1 MLVFSKFPEDIKK
14 PSFIL
19 SEKLLASIFDSLPDA
34 VLVIDIN
41 KKIIAWNRALEKMTG
56 ITTAQML
63 GKSNYEYSLPF
74 YRTRRPLLID
84 YVLKPEQNIPRE
96 YLSLGR
102 ESDAMV
108 CENIIHIEGQEELY
122 LWARAAPLYDQN
134 GELVGAIESI
144 RDITAQKRI
153 EKAIGNNEQ
162 RLRYIA
168 EHLLDII
175 IEIDKRG
182 LIKYNSPSPT
192 LFLKHN
198 PEELMGKP
206 IYNLLHPNDIMLL
219 TTTLKEVIKN
229 KVSKSLEIRIK
240 DSEGDYHWVELV
252 VNPQFNNNS
261 EVAGAICVGRVV
273 TERKLAE
280 DALKASEERYRELFE
295 NANDIVFIQ
304 DISGPYL
311 DFNKAAQATTGFT
324 REELLSISMERLVA
338 PEYLDLTKE
347 MMKQKINQG
356 GATRYEIELI
366 GKNRNIIPVEV
377 SSRLIRYSDQS
388 IAIQGTARDIT
399 KRRQAEKA
407 LAAEKERLALIL
419 SRIGHGII
427 TTDNNGVITFIN
439 TEAER
444 FFEWKNEYARGKNML
459 DVVPLVED
467 YTNLNRSLL
476 LAYNQKQHPVDIRI
490 INNLGQISLL
500 STTVTHIPGN
510 NGNNHGMVFVFR
522 DVTELRKAESQLALS
537 QKLESIGQL
546 AAGIA
551 HEINNPM
558 QYIGDNLSFLN
569 EAFANIF
576 SILEQVKAL
585 ASSQDISS
593 SILDLVKL
601 LEKSQREL
609 DFFRNEI
616 PQAIQQSLEGVT
628 GVSDIVTALRN
639 FAHPGFGE
647 KQIANINNAIMG
659 TVSIAKNEWKHLAD
673 LELNLGNDLPAV
685 KMVVNQ
691 INQVL
696 LNIIVNASH
705 SIQDAIEK
713 GLYPKGKIVVSSLI
727 NESYVEIRISDN
739 GMGIPDTIINK
750 VFDPFFTTKEVGK
763 GTGQGLA
770 ISHDIIVNKHNGSIE
785 LESEVGRGTTFY
797 IRLPI
802 EGSI

>member
-1 MLVFSKFPEDIKK
+1 MIFSKSSEYIKK
-14 PSFIL
+14 PFFISSEL
-19 SEKLLASIFDSLPDA
+19 SGKFLASIIDSLPDA
-34 VLVIDIN
+34 VLVIDIDQ
-41 KKIIAWNRALEKMTG
+41 KIIAWNRALEKMTG
-56 ITTAQML
+56 ITAAQML
-63 GKSNYEYSLPF
+63 
-74 YRTRRPLLID
+74 
-84 YVLKPEQNIPRE
+84 
-96 YLSLGR
+96 
-102 ESDAMV
+102 
-108 CENIIHIEGQEELY
+108 
-122 LWARAAPLYDQN
+122 
-134 GELVGAIESI
+134 
-144 RDITAQKRI
+144 
-153 EKAIGNNEQ
+153 
-162 RLRYIA
+162 
-168 EHLLDII
+168 
-175 IEIDKRG
+175 
-182 LIKYNSPSPT
+182 PSPT
-192 LFLKHN
+192 PFLKYN

-206 IYNLLHPNDIMLL
+206 IYNLLHSYDIMLL
-219 TTTLKEVIKN
+219 TTAFKKIIKN
-229 KVSKSLEIRIK
+229 KESESLEIRIK
-240 DSEGDYHWVELV
+240 DSAGDYHWVELV
-252 VNPQFNNNS
+252 GNPRFNDNS
-261 EVAGAICVGRVV
+261 EVDGAIFVGRVV
-273 TERKLAE
+273 TERKLVE
-280 DALKASEERYRELFE
+280 EALKASEERYRELFE
-295 NANDIVFIQ
+295 NANDIVYIQ
-304 DISGPYL
+304 DPGGQYL
-311 DFNKAAQATTGFT
+311 DFNKAAQAITGYS
-324 REELLSISMERLVA
+324 REELLNISMEHLVA
-338 PEYLDLTKE
+338 PEYLDLSKK

-356 GATRYEIELI
+356 GTTCYELEII
-366 GKNRNIIPVEV
+366 GKNRNKIPVEV

-388 IAIQGTARDIT
+388 IAIQGTARDNT

-419 SRIGHGII
+419 SSIGHGVI
-427 TTDNNGVITFIN
+427 TTDNYGIITFIN

-444 FFEWKNEYARGKNML
+444 FFEWKNEYARGKRL
-459 DVVPLVED
+459 LEVVPLVEG
-467 YTNLNRSLL
+467 YTHLNHSLFF
-476 LAYNQKQHPVDIRI
+476 ASKDEPHPVDIRI

-510 NGNNHGMVFVFR
+510 DGNDHGMVFVFR

-569 EAFANIF
+569 EAFASIF
-576 SILEQVKAL
+576 SILDQVKAL
-585 ASSQDISS
+585 ASFEDISS
-593 SILDLVKL
+593 CILGLEKL

-639 FAHPGFGE
+639 FAHPGSGE
-647 KQIANINNAIMG
+647 KQIANVNHAIMG
-659 TVSIAKNEWKHLAD
+659 TVAIAKNEWKHLAD

-696 LNIIVNASH
+696 LNMIVNSSH

-713 GLYPKGKIVVSSLI
+713 GLYPKGRIVISSQK
-727 NESYVEIRISDN
+727 NGSYVEIRISDN

-770 ISHDIIVNKHNGSIE
+770 ISHDIIVNKHNGLIE

-802 EGSI
+802 KGPI